1 MKKRVLALV
10 LAATLAIGGLTGCG
24 NKDMWDTV
32 YTFDYA
38 NIKLPNGEIV
48 EGKVDK
54 WTDYEDGDQLQ
65 VTIDGKIYLTS
76 TLNCT
81 LIQN

>member
-1 MKKRVLALV
+1 MKKRVLALI
-10 LAATLAIGGLTGCG
+10 LAASLAIGGLTGCG

-38 NIKLPNGEIV
+38 IIKLPNGEIV

>member
-10 LAATLAIGGLTGCG
+10 LAASLAIGGLTGCG

-38 NIKLPNGEIV
+38 IIKLPNGEIV

>member
-1 MKKRVLALV
+1 MKKRVLALI

-38 NIKLPNGEIV
+38 IIKLPNGEIV

>member
-1 MKKRVLALV
+1 MKKRILALT

-38 NIKLPNGEIV
+38 IIKLPNGEIV